1 MAQVIVRN
9 LEDDVKE
16 RLQQR
21 ARRHNRSM
29 EEEIR
34 EILRSAVQENV
45 APPLRLGSQIACR
58 FAGLGLADSLPELH
72 GEPPRPAELEP

>member
-21 ARRHNRSM
+21 ARRHGRSM

-34 EILRSAVQENV
+34 EILRSAAQEKI
-45 APPLRLGSQIACR
+45 APRLRLGSQIASR
-58 FAGLGLADSLPELH
+58 FAGLGLTENLPELH